1 MGGEGVEWEGREREG
16 EGGRTHFH
24 PRSRRRLVDLHFFFL
39 VLVRIAKCRIY
50 RASAPHLQKHRLY
63 NDVGIP
69 VHLPKKPLQQNTT
82 PHAQKKNQKSN
93 IPFPTPS
100 PSPPPPPNAAPSAS
114 PSSSANAPNWRLSLR
129 FFVLLSPARVGERLR
144 RLVSEREASL
154 SESPGA
160 GSRNCWRGVDMGCG
174 IWVDF
179 GGNWETEWLAGE
191 GLGCGLL
198 GCLVCWVGCVVNW
211 FGLVWWFGVARYGFR
226 CCYITQLKNYLVL
239 QVK

>member
-1 MGGEGVEWEGREREG
+1 M
-16 EGGRTHFH
+16 
-24 PRSRRRLVDLHFFFL
+24 
-39 VLVRIAKCRIY
+39 
-50 RASAPHLQKHRLY
+50 
-63 NDVGIP
+63 
-69 VHLPKKPLQQNTT
+69 HLPKKPLQQNTT
-82 PHAQKKNQKSN
+82 PHAQKKIQKSN

-129 FFVLLSPARVGERLR
+129 FFVLLSPARVGDRLR

-174 IWVDF
+174 IWGVLVVI
-179 GGNWETEWLAGE
+179 GRRNGWLGRVWGVGFWVVWFV
-191 GLGCGLL
+191 GL
-198 GCLVCWVGCVVNW
+198 VVW
-211 FGLVWWFGVARYGFR
+211 LIGLVWWFGVARYGLE